1 MLQVV
6 FHGVDRSPVAEA
18 DVAERFEALK
28 RFDGTIGEC
37 KVTITKDGHQ
47 GLGSF
52 AVKIDLAMSGRSNV
66 IATESDPDAMAAINK
81 VFDTIRR
88 VVKDENDKRH
98 GR

>member
-6 FHGVDRSPVAEA
+6 FHGVDRSPAAEA

-52 AVKIDLAMSGRSNV
+52 AVKD
-66 IATESDPDAMAAINK
+66 
-81 VFDTIRR
+81 
-88 VVKDENDKRH
+88 
-98 GR
+98 